1 MIDTRKPSFPRRL
14 SHALLWLLLAGLTIP
29 ALAQSVSAP
38 TAVIAATVKETTWQ
52 DPVEALGT
60 LRADESVTLS
70 STVTGT
76 IDAFNFDDGDAVSA
90 GQWLVQLD
98 DDEVQA
104 ELRAAEAVQRQR
116 QSALDRAQQLQDRNL
131 GVRATLE
138 DNAALVQQSRAEI
151 DALRARIADHRVR
164 APFAGSVG
172 LRELSVG
179 ALVTPG
185 TELVTLDKLDIMK
198 LDFTVPATLLAV
210 LHPGLTLEATTPG
223 YPETI
228 FRAKIAHL
236 GTRIDPISRSLVVRA
251 VLPNDD
257 GRLRPGMLMEIHLAQ
272 PARSA
277 LTIPESALVP
287 DGERQTVWKLG
298 GLDEE
303 TPRVS
308 RQEVT
313 IGERRTG
320 QVEILRGLD
329 RGDRVVT
336 HGTLK
341 VRDGDAVDLI
351 AVDPPASRIEDVL
364 ERQRRAMRSS
374 ATSSQPAPG
383 TPD

>member
-1 MIDTRKPSFPRRL
+1 MLKPAFPRCL
-14 SHALLWLLLAGLTIP
+14 SRAPLWLLLAGLPIP

-104 ELRAAEAVQRQR
+104 ELRAAQAVQRQR
-116 QSALDRAQQLQDRNL
+116 QSALDRAQRLQDRNL

-138 DNAALVQQSRAEI
+138 DNAALVQQSGADI

-185 TELVTLDKLDIMK
+185 TELVTLDKLDVMK
-198 LDFTVPATLLAV
+198 LDFTVPSTLLAV
-210 LHPGLTLEATTPG
+210 LHPGLTLEATTPS
-223 YPETI
+223 YPALT
-228 FRAKIAHL
+228 FRAEVANL
-236 GTRIDPISRSLVVRA
+236 GTRIDPVSRSLVVRA
-251 VLPNDD
+251 ILPNDE

-287 DGERQTVWKLG
+287 DGERQTVWKIEG
-298 GLDEE
+298 APTEQ
-303 TPRVS
+303 TARVS

-320 QVEILRGLD
+320 QVEILGGLD
-329 RGDRVVT
+329 RGDRVIT

-351 AVDPPASRIEDVL
+351 AVDPSASRIEDVL

-374 ATSSQPAPG
+374 ATSSQPATG